1 MSESCVLGARSHGYL
16 VRRTVVPSEAP
27 ASAATGG
34 STQLADTPSRSPLPL
49 QEWPHPD
56 A

>member
-1 MSESCVLGARSHGYL
+1 MSESHILGARSDGYL
-16 VRRTVVPSEAP
+16 VRRTVVPSEASS
-27 ASAATGG
+27 SAATGG

-49 QEWPHPD
+49 QEWRHPD